1 MNTPFGSMDLS
12 LNDLEGAATPAPAP
26 TSAAATLEL
35 KKWLFE
41 RRLDYGWNFFNLEA
55 DQRMKM
61 FNFFLLFVGF
71 IVAGYATLLANG
83 CLLLS
88 AALACIAGYLTW
100 CFICLDRRN
109 EELVHIA
116 GDILGSL
123 ESDVLFTG
131 YDRPILWPRR
141 RGLSGKMDCESEPWR
156 PIERPVGIFRRENAD
171 NYGNAR
177 EQLVDK
183 EYEPCP
189 SVFLA
194 RDGRSPYEHGKYIP
208 RLQKGVLALFLI
220 LALLPWTPSG
230 ITICGHAIPL
240 KVETRK

>member
-12 LNDLEGAATPAPAP
+12 LNDLEGATTPAPAP

-35 KKWLFE
+35 KKWLFD

-61 FNFFLLFVGF
+61 FNFFLLFVAF
-71 IVAGYATLLANG
+71 IVGGYATLIANG
-83 CLLLS
+83 YLFPS
-88 AALACIAGYLTW
+88 AVLACIAAYLTW

-116 GDILGSL
+116 GDILESL

-141 RGLSGKMDCESEPWR
+141 RLLSGKMDCGLKPR
-156 PIERPVGIFRRENAD
+156 QPILRPVGIFRRENAD
-171 NYGNAR
+171 SYGKAR
-177 EQLVDK
+177 EQLADK
-183 EYEPCP
+183 EYTPCP
-189 SVFLA
+189 SGFLA
-194 RDGRSPYEHGKYIP
+194 SDSRSPYEHGKCIP

-220 LALLPWTPSG
+220 LAFLPWTPSG